1 MHPAVMAIKDDH
13 RVTGASP
20 GPQFLAAGGIL
31 AALGA
36 ASCCVMPFAL
46 FTLGVSGAWI
56 GTLTALEPYQ
66 PVFAAV
72 ASACLVYGFYLV
84 YRKTK
89 TACAGGSY
97 CAARPQ
103 IAWPKSVCGRRP
115 FSSSSPLVSHG
126 WWSCFYERRRHS
138 MRSAILAAVIAQRSR
153 PAVLVRASGGKDS
166 RSGRQERGLCAVPA
180 DHPTV
185 IDARSRRQGR

>member
-97 CAARPQ
+97 CASP
-103 IAWPKSVCGRRP
+103 
-115 FSSSSPLVSHG
+115 SSN
-126 WWSCFYERRRHS
+126 R
-138 MRSAILAAVIAQRSR
+138 LAKIGLWTAT
-153 PAVLVRASGGKDS
+153 VLVII
-166 RSGRQERGLCAVPA
+166 AVGFPR
-180 DHPTV
+180 V
-185 IDARSRRQGR
+185 VVLFL